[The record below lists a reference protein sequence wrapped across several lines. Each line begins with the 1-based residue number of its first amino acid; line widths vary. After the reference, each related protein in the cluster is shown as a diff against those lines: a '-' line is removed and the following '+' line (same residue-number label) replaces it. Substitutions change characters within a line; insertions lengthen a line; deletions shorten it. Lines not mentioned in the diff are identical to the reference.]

1 MCGAHAL
8 FYFYEIN
15 DKIGSKRQLHYFVLK
30 TVIKLYHQFRNIKR
44 KRNEDNA

>member
-15 DKIGSKRQLHYFVLK
+15 DNIGSKRQLHYFVLT
-30 TVIKLYHQFRNIKR
+30 TVIKLYHKFK
-44 KRNEDNA
+44 